1 MFRGG
6 VADLPLHGGKA
17 PKWLIDRMKKLS
29 KPIIKLIIDEHGLN
43 VLMERLSDPH
53 WLQSLSCALGYDWDS
68 SGSSTVVTAVLRDIL
83 DPEEY
88 GLAVAGGKGRKA
100 VQVQKDIVE
109 KGEKLGLTSS
119 KIDEIKYASRMSA
132 KVDNAALQDGY
143 HLYHHTI
150 FFDERSRWVVVQQGL
165 NPRERKARRYHWLS
179 SRLKSFVEEPHS
191 AIATEKLERVVIDLT
206 AKESRE
212 CREVSVDLV
221 NEKPKKL
228 IELFLKVKNQF
239 KHQETLEKWIGGKE
253 ILKPVNMLKGINYLS
268 MPRRINWEAV
278 KETYELQPR
287 KFQGLLEVKG
297 IGPATIRAL
306 ALISALIYGEPPS
319 WRDPAKFSFAHGG
332 KDGVPY
338 PVPRKLYDKSI
349 KFLEEAVRE
358 ATIEDE
364 EKRKALFRLSKLIR

>member
-68 SGSSTVVTAVLRDIL
+68 SGSSTVVTAVLRDTL
-83 DPEEY
+83 DPEEF

-191 AIATEKLERVVIDLT
+191 AITTEKLEKVVIDLT

-212 CREVSVDLV
+212 CREISVDLV
-221 NEKPKKL
+221 NEEPKKL

-364 EKRKALFRLSKLIR
+364 EKRKALVRLSKLIR